1 MLKAHRLAIRCLFL
15 ITLLTALP
23 IFAWGDDNAPLQI
36 RGSKYMFFAMTDLAR
51 AYMQRNPEQTVKVEG
66 SDHEALKDLHNKRCD
81 AIAVL
86 GKLDED
92 AREEA
97 EELGL
102 RLVEQIVGW
111 GAVTIVTHPKNPVT
125 ELTIEQV
132 RKIFSG
138 EYNNWNKVGGDD
150 EPITTMTRDESVSG
164 TELFFS
170 QFVLSGFPFA
180 QKTVRVLDHDIVR
193 RIWKQP
199 GSIADAR
206 YTEAIR
212 GRISG
217 FVKIIAIKQ
226 DENSPA
232 VMPSPETIQT
242 QAYPLAAPM
251 TLYFNTANYGA
262 NSKQFVNFCSGRG
275 LLNPMAS
282 RRDQ

>member
-1 MLKAHRLAIRCLFL
+1 MLKAHGLTVRCLFL
-15 ITLLTALP
+15 IAFLSVPILT
-23 IFAWGDDNAPLQI
+23 WGNDSASLQI
-36 RGSKYMFFAMTDLAR
+36 RGSKYMFFAITDLAR
-51 AYMQRNPEQTVKVEG
+51 AYMQRNPDKIVTVDG
-66 SDHEALKDLHNKRCD
+66 SDHEALKDLSNKKYD

-97 EELGL
+97 EDLGL
-102 RLVEQIVGW
+102 RLVEEIVGW
-111 GAVTIVTHPKNPVT
+111 GAVTLVTHPKNPIT
-125 ELTIEQV
+125 ELSIEQV
-132 RKIFSG
+132 RKIFLG
-138 EYNNWNKVGGDD
+138 EYNNWNQVGGDD

-193 RIWKQP
+193 KIWKQP

-217 FVKIIAIKQ
+217 FVKIIAIKK

-232 VMPSPETIQT
+232 VMPSPETIQS
-242 QAYPLAAPM
+242 QSYPLAAPM
-251 TLYFNTANYGA
+251 TLYFNGSNYGTH
-262 NSKQFVNFCSGRG
+262 SKQFVGFCSSRG

-282 RRDQ
+282 RRDH